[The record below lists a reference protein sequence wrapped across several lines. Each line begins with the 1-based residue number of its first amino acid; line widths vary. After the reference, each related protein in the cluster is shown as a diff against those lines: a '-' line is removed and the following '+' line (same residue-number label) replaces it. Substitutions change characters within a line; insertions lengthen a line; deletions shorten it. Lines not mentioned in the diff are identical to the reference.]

1 MADQIKSDEDHK
13 AALDAAHRD
22 HSSEEL
28 QPTIKKADSE
38 LKKFN
43 KKTAADKKKDDKKRM
58 DDQIKDATTE
68 DKALD
73 KEFPNVSAKASVK
86 AFGPPAAAPPAAL
99 A

>member
-1 MADQIKSDEDHK
+1 MADQIKADEAHK

-38 LKKFN
+38 QSKY
-43 KKTAADKKKDDKKRM
+43 AKKKAKDEKAANKKRM
-58 DDQIKDATTE
+58 DDEIKEAAAE
-68 DKALD
+68 DKTLNTQ
-73 KEFPNVSAKASVK
+73 FPNKAAKASLK
-86 AFGPPAAAPPAAL
+86 AFPAAL